1 MNLPKRIKIHLR
13 EIRIDFC
20 VSLQI
25 KCKAMGKINIETL
38 KLFGNADDLVDYV
51 ALHRFDTE
59 NQGLIHSDEFKAF
72 PESFKDIVYT
82 LDFEILLNSVGLFDA
97 YANVSEEHFGGI
109 VNSLKRSNNEN
120 MATILESALLIIQ
133 SNGLTQEM
141 LATKL
146 AEKLKIEKTADEPLP
161 ELYPEIRESLA
172 ELEENLYNLME
183 ETDYWANVKMLLN

>member
-1 MNLPKRIKIHLR
+1 
-13 EIRIDFC
+13 
-20 VSLQI
+20 
-25 KCKAMGKINIETL
+25 MGKINIETL